1 MRVNTQKLK
10 AKKMNKIQNAL
21 LLALNRNS
29 VEIKQNKNW
38 KIEKIKCKI
47 ISKLEQKQNPNR
59 PDLK

>member
-47 ISKLEQKQNPNR
+47 ISKLEQKQNPN
-59 PDLK
+59 LK